1 MWGRTDLTTLRT
13 SPTKPQGVMPGLQ
26 KEPSGHENMVQVEL
40 LVRES
45 EPLVALDNEVVDQ
58 GTKKF
63 INKFE
68 NWDMVTENGGVRK

>member
-1 MWGRTDLTTLRT
+1 
-13 SPTKPQGVMPGLQ
+13 MPGLQ

-45 EPLVALDNEVVDQ
+45 EPMVALDNEVVDQ